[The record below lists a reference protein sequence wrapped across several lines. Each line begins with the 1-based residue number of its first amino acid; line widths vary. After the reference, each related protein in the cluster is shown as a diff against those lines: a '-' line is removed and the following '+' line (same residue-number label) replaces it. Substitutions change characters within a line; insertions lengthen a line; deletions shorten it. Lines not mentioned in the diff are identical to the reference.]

1 MMEDKFMDT
10 DASATDI
17 EARRRWVILGVAYL
31 CMLTFVITLQAVPP
45 VLSLVMAELELSH
58 AQGGLIMSLY
68 AVPGL
73 IVSIPA
79 GMLADRYGQRVIGL
93 VSFSLA
99 IAGTAIVATGNSLPI
114 LILGRLVTGVGAM
127 TLMVLSPQLLAQWFR
142 GREMGIAMGLFNAG
156 FPLGTILS
164 LNFLAM
170 AGESLGWRASIWL
183 STAMPLVG
191 LVIFA
196 LLFTPAPRGSQET
209 SGQAEG
215 FFPGIRLAGIPIWVV
230 GAAWMLFNAT
240 IIALFTFTPDF
251 LQTTGYSVAS
261 AGLVTSAAMWTALVM
276 CPIVG
281 YVIDKIDRKLAIVTI
296 GAVTLAILV
305 LIIPTATGWM
315 LALMLLIGIAQ
326 TLVPVPIFALPPEVI
341 SPERLGLGF
350 GILATCLNLGI
361 VLRPATVGLMRDVTG
376 SYPAS
381 YALMGGFAFL
391 IALTMIIL
399 SWMRSKISAATRSG

>member
-1 MMEDKFMDT
+1 MT
-10 DASATDI
+10 TNASTTDI
-17 EARRRWVILGVAYL
+17 EAGRRWVILGVAYL
-31 CMLTFVITLQAVPP
+31 CMVTFVTTLQAVPP
-45 VLSLVMAELELSH
+45 VLSLVMAEFKLSH
-58 AQGGLIMSLY
+58 AQGGLLMSLY

-99 IAGTAIVATGNSLPI
+99 IAGTAIVATGNSL
-114 LILGRLVTGVGAM
+114 LVVILGRLVTGIGAM
-127 TLMVLSPQLLAQWFR
+127 TLMVLGPQLLAEWFR
-142 GREMGIAMGLFNAG
+142 GREMGMAMGIFNTG
-156 FPLGTILS
+156 FPVGTILS

-170 AGESLGWRASIWL
+170 AGESLGWRAGIWL
-183 STAMPLVG
+183 SAMMPLAG

-215 FFPGIRLAGIPIWVV
+215 FFQGIRLAGIPIWVV

-251 LQTTGYSVAS
+251 LQTIGYSVAS
-261 AGLVTSAAMWTALVM
+261 AGFVASAVMWTTLVM
-276 CPIVG
+276 SPVVG
-281 YVIDKIDRKLAIVTI
+281 YVIDKIDRKLAIVAI
-296 GAVTLAILV
+296 GGVATAMLV
-305 LIIPTATGWM
+305 LIVPTAAGWM

-326 TLVPVPIFALPPEVI
+326 TLVPVAIFALPPEVT
-341 SPERLGLGF
+341 SPKRLGLGF
-350 GILATCLNLGI
+350 GILTTCLTLGI
-361 VLRPATVGLMRDVTG
+361 VLGPATVGLVKDVTG

-381 YALMGGFAFL
+381 YALMAGFACL
-391 IALTMIIL
+391 IALAIL
-399 SWMRSKISAATRSG
+399 ILGRMRSQISAATRSG